1 MPLRRGDRP
10 ERPGSTHYRPGQ
22 PRRARSQGTVVGRS
36 RAGSRTQARTVL
48 SAISG
53 IERRA
58 DLAGDALAGVRGH
71 TWLFVGVIIAA
82 WVPQRTS
89 PPPPHLS
96 DDMKDRCCQLA
107 GWCVCRWSTPGR
119 RRPVPNPHRRPS
131 AMARLRRHALR
142 ARVGALSAFW
152 QQIRPG
158 SRPARLRRLCG
169 ALARFSRILDHLV
182 WPRTILGAEFTID
195 ALVDGSGC
203 AGAAITGQNHFHPA
217 RRRSAPPLHASG
229 LVPDAQA

>member
-10 ERPGSTHYRPGQ
+10 ERPGSTHSRPGQ

-107 GWCVCRWSTPGR
+107 GWCVRRWSTPGR
-119 RRPVPNPHRRPS
+119 RRRVPGFDPYAPRPGCVDMRAQTRCGRAQRILAIDPTKESSGASEALVRR
-131 AMARLRRHALR
+131 A
-142 ARVGALSAFW
+142 GALLAHW
-152 QQIRPG
+152 GGIPG
-158 SRPARLRRLCG
+158 SC
-169 ALARFSRILDHLV
+169 
-182 WPRTILGAEFTID
+182 
-195 ALVDGSGC
+195 
-203 AGAAITGQNHFHPA
+203 
-217 RRRSAPPLHASG
+217 
-229 LVPDAQA
+229 